1 MSAVRP
7 AVPWYIHPAEDPAA
21 WQALAVSAPRPS
33 FVVVN
38 VHDGPGEADD
48 PWYPEALR
56 LLRGVRLVGYVDVDY
71 GRRPR
76 AEVSRDVCAWLDVH
90 KVGGVMFDQLPSD
103 AAGVARCASYVSD
116 ARRAGAGFVVGNPGV
131 EPVLGYLAMLDVTC
145 VFEGPA
151 AAYADFR
158 PSAALA
164 RVPRARVWH
173 LVHGCPPEDLAAV
186 TARAAGLGAGHA
198 FVTDRTFPNP
208 WAGFPESGRPRSDMA
223 GASV

>member
-1 MSAVRP
+1 MTAVRS
-7 AVPWYIHPAEDPAA
+7 ALPWYIHPAEDPGA
-21 WQALAVSAPRPS
+21 WQALAASTLRPS

-38 VHDGPGEADD
+38 VHDGPGRADD
-48 PWYPEALR
+48 SWYPGALR
-56 LLRGVRLVGYVDVDY
+56 SLRGVRLVGYVDVDY

-76 AEVSRDVCAWLDVH
+76 ADVLRDVCAWLDVH

-103 AAGVARCASYVSD
+103 AAGIARCSSYVSD

-131 EPVLGYLAMLDVTC
+131 EPQLGYLAMLDVTC
-145 VFEGPA
+145 VFEGSA

-173 LVHGCPPEDLAAV
+173 LVHGCPPEDLEAV
-186 TARAAGLGAGHA
+186 TARAARLGAGHA

-208 WAGFPESGRPRSDMA
+208 WAGFPASATPLVGAA
-223 GASV
+223 GVVV